1 MFNINSFQN
10 NLSTYGYNK
19 ANRYSVTIYGAGNAN
34 LRYSLEFRLQS
45 FSLPGKQISTS
56 DVIDGTGPI
65 KKVPYTTTYEDLV
78 LTLLLD
84 KKLSQRTLISQWMGK
99 IIPSH
104 ESEGSV
110 GSIQMYSDF
119 ANATINVATYSESTG
134 YIAPTNVVTFHK
146 AYPIG
151 IGNISYGYAN
161 DTPATIDVSFA
172 YEYWTTE

>member
-1 MFNINSFQN
+1 MFNINDFQTDLKTN
-10 NLSTYGYNK
+10 GYNK
-19 ANRYSVTIYGAGNAN
+19 ANKYSVTITGAGNAN
-34 LRYSLEFRLQS
+34 VRYSLEFRLQS

-84 KKLSQRTLISQWMGK
+84 KKLSQRTHISQWMGR

-104 ESEGSV
+104 ESEGKV
-110 GSIQMYSDF
+110 GSVQLYSEF
-119 ANATINVATYSESTG
+119 AKATINVMTYSEEG
-134 YIAPTNVVTFHK
+134 NPTNVVTFHK

-172 YEYWTTE
+172 YETWTTA

>member
-1 MFNINSFQN
+1 MFNINSFQT

-19 ANRYSVTIYGAGNAN
+19 ANRYSVTITGAGNSD
-34 LRYSLEFRLQS
+34 LIDSLEYRLQS
-45 FSLPGKQISTS
+45 FALPGKQISTS

-65 KKVPYTTTYEDLV
+65 KKIPYTTTYEDLV
-78 LTLLLD
+78 LTILLD
-84 KKLSQRTLISQWMGK
+84 KKLSQRNDISKWMGK

-104 ESEGSV
+104 ESEGKV
-110 GSIQMYSDF
+110 GSVQLYSEF
-119 ANATINVATYSESTG
+119 AKATINVMTYSEEG
-134 YIAPTNVVTFHK
+134 NPTNVVTFHK

-172 YEYWTTE
+172 YETWTTA

>member
-1 MFNINSFQN
+1 MFNIDTFQTNLNS
-10 NLSTYGYNK
+10 YGYNK
-19 ANRYSVTIYGAGNAN
+19 ANKYSVEIIGAGDAN
-34 LRYSLEFRLQS
+34 LRLSFDIRSQS
-45 FSLPGKQISTS
+45 FALPGKQISTS

-65 KKVPYTTTYEDLV
+65 KKIPYTTTYEDLV

-84 KKLSQRTLISQWMGK
+84 RKLSQRTLISQWMGR

-104 ESEGSV
+104 ESEGQV
-110 GSIQMYSDF
+110 GSVQMYSDF
-119 ANATINVATYSESTG
+119 AKATINVATYSEEGGMS
-134 YIAPTNVVTFHK
+134 TNVVTFHK

-172 YEYWTTE
+172 YEFWTTE

>member
-1 MFNINSFQN
+1 MFNINDFQTDLKTN
-10 NLSTYGYNK
+10 GYNK
-19 ANRYSVTIYGAGNAN
+19 ANKYSVTITGAGNAN
-34 LRYSLEFRLQS
+34 VRYSLEFRLQS

-84 KKLSQRTLISQWMGK
+84 KKLSQRTHISQWMGR

-110 GSIQMYSDF
+110 GSVQMYSDF
-119 ANATINVATYSESTG
+119 AKATINVMTYSEEG
-134 YIAPTNVVTFHK
+134 NPTNVVTFHK

-172 YEYWTTE
+172 YETWTTA